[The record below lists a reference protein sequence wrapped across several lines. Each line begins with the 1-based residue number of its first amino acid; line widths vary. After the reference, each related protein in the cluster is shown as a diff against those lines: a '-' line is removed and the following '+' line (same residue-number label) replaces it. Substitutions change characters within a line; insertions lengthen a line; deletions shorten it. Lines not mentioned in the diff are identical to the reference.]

1 MEKCRFFKCKFCG
14 KSFYVPKDIDMV
26 NCPCGQHGY
35 SEEISIKN
43 ATHKLSC
50 RHAFNSRSGLDYLME
65 CLILKEMP
73 NNRLKIL
80 VFGER
85 YWRGYDHKKRIRYV
99 DKFRVK
105 PRWGA
110 VKQETNVL

>member
-1 MEKCRFFKCKFCG
+1 MKMEKCRFFKCKSCG
-14 KSFYVPKDIDMV
+14 KSFYVPKDVDIV
-26 NCPCGQHGY
+26 NCPCGEHGY

-50 RHAFNSRSGLDYLME
+50 RHATNSISGFNYLME

-73 NNRLKIL
+73 NDRLKIV

-85 YWRGYDHKKRIRYV
+85 YWIGYSHKKRIRYV
-99 DKFRVK
+99 DKSRVK

-110 VKQETNVL
+110 VKQ